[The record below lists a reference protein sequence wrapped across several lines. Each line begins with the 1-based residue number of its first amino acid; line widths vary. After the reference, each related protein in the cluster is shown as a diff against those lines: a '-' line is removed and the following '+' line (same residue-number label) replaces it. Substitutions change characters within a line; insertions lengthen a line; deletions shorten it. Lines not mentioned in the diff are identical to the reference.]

1 MICEYWQNV
10 VRVRLVVVVRTT
22 TVVPRVRSIVLRSRR
37 CLLAVRTLLLSE
49 LRVSAPCHMCDGS
62 PVLLLRS
69 TALASAIPLCLLP
82 AVRLFQHLVHLM
94 VKVRRSLDRQE
105 IRVGEEVDSRLDF
118 RHKQDVFMQVLL
130 SAFKTLVDSANQ
142 VERRASLAC
151 HRLVRSVSD
160 DTAYVLAVLKQQ
172 LAEQISVLI
181 YEQSL
186 RVCHFVLNCYL
197 PLSACVPL
205 DARFAR
211 GEIKIKRDKE
221 INKRILAERRTS
233 TTC

>member
-49 LRVSAPCHMCDGS
+49 VRVSAPCHMCDGT

-82 AVRLFQHLVHLM
+82 AVRLFQYLVYLM

-105 IRVGEEVDSRLDF
+105 IRVGEEVDS
-118 RHKQDVFMQVLL
+118 
-130 SAFKTLVDSANQ
+130 
-142 VERRASLAC
+142 
-151 HRLVRSVSD
+151 
-160 DTAYVLAVLKQQ
+160 
-172 LAEQISVLI
+172 
-181 YEQSL
+181 
-186 RVCHFVLNCYL
+186 
-197 PLSACVPL
+197 
-205 DARFAR
+205 
-211 GEIKIKRDKE
+211 
-221 INKRILAERRTS
+221 
-233 TTC
+233 